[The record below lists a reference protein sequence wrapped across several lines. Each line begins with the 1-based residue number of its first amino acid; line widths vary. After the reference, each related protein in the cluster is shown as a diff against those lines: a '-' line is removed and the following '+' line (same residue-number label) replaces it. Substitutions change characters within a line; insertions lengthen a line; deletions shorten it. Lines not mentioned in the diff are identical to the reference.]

1 MFIDPVDH
9 YVPLKLALTSRLS
22 MLFVHMAYETGP
34 NLEMPPTRAASERL
48 RPRIGLLLVPPAM
61 LQLIL
66 LGHHGKLAALD
77 RAPQWLY
84 AFVSGYVLRQTISIR
99 ENVLTAR
106 APVPIG
112 SLVLRL
118 EMFTCDGKLFEFCR
132 AEGAFEDLPAIDS
145 VGEEDVGSFETR
157 GGIFEFGSVCVGK
170 ECLMLF
176 RTIVEVLLE
185 FREHL
190 GSITAEGIRAFE

>member
-1 MFIDPVDH
+1 
-9 YVPLKLALTSRLS
+9 
-22 MLFVHMAYETGP
+22 MLFVHMAYEAGP
-34 NLEMPPTRAASERL
+34 DLEMPPTRAASERL

-118 EMFTCDGKLFEFCR
+118 EMFACDGKLFEFCR
-132 AEGAFEDLPAIDS
+132 AKGAFEDLPAIDS
-145 VGEEDVGSFETR
+145 GGEGDVGPFETR
-157 GGIFEFGSVCVGK
+157 RRIFELGSVCIGK

-176 RTIVEVLLE
+176 RTIVEVLLK
-185 FREHL
+185 FREQL